1 MNVAAILCLDP
12 ITFIH
17 QLWQC
22 DGIKRT
28 SIPAAGVTSR
38 IVQPPPSSVVF
49 VVPVDI
55 DNHGHVGRVSVR
67 YPGARYPTIIH
78 G

>member
-1 MNVAAILCLDP
+1 VATILCLDP

-17 QLWQC
+17 QVGQR

-28 SIPAAGVTSR
+28 SVPAAGVMSR
-38 IVQPPPSSVVF
+38 IVHPPPSSVVF

-55 DNHGHVGRVSVR
+55 DDDTASL
-67 YPGARYPTIIH
+67 AEW
-78 G
+78 